1 MQVGSELLQGFLR
14 PRGGQ
19 VEADKL
25 QGGVPLQQHLTLMSG
40 HHCWQGSFLRSARV
54 LVGLLSCL
62 SPGCLAVVGKE
73 MIPHQLAGERLLKG
87 GLRAQWGLKLAT
99 ERRVR
104 RRRLLLGRP
113 SWELKKK
120 RHTARNKDC
129 IGDSESGPEWPG
141 RGLWTTPRALTR
153 PTAAGLLLLVSL
165 AVASGVMG
173 VEFSGDSGHE
183 QWAELVTGSSGWSAR
198 GWLWA
203 AKERTVTLTRWLGPG
218 GRAAGRELP
227 HYMPLTVAPG
237 PSRGWRRGG
246 WLQDV
251 DQPSRCLLLQLTVIY
266 APAACVAAFAYAAAA
281 AAAAALRSLLVQKL
295 CCCHRLCCRH
305 CCPCC
310 CPCCCSTIVACSV
323 ATTAASL
330 PSAPPLRPVLLFLW
344 RVLLLLRVFPPPLS
358 LLQLLL
364 LLLPSLPMLLS
375 LLRVPLLPVLLL
387 PPPPQPSLLLLLR
400 ARCLDKSC
408 CSCCV
413 RCCHCG
419 SCCQCGCWSCS
430 CRCCCFPCRCLS
442 CDCCGCCCHGRSCC
456 CHCYCCLCFSEQTAT
471 SVTVL

>member
-19 VEADKL
+19 VKADKL
-25 QGGVPLQQHLTLMSG
+25 QGGVTLQQHLTLMSG
-40 HHCWQGSFLRSARV
+40 RHCWQGSFLRSARV

-99 ERRVR
+99 EKRIHRRK
-104 RRRLLLGRP
+104 LLLGRP

-173 VEFSGDSGHE
+173 LEFSGDSGHE

-203 AKERTVTLTRWLGPG
+203 AKELTVTLTRWLGPG
-218 GRAAGRELP
+218 GRAAGRARGRAAGAARG
-227 HYMPLTVAPG
+227 TG
-237 PSRGWRRGG
+237 TSR
-246 WLQDV
+246 
-251 DQPSRCLLLQLTVIY
+251 
-266 APAACVAAFAYAAAA
+266 
-281 AAAAALRSLLVQKL
+281 
-295 CCCHRLCCRH
+295 
-305 CCPCC
+305 
-310 CPCCCSTIVACSV
+310 
-323 ATTAASL
+323 
-330 PSAPPLRPVLLFLW
+330 
-344 RVLLLLRVFPPPLS
+344 
-358 LLQLLL
+358 
-364 LLLPSLPMLLS
+364 
-375 LLRVPLLPVLLL
+375 
-387 PPPPQPSLLLLLR
+387 
-400 ARCLDKSC
+400 
-408 CSCCV
+408 
-413 RCCHCG
+413 
-419 SCCQCGCWSCS
+419 
-430 CRCCCFPCRCLS
+430 
-442 CDCCGCCCHGRSCC
+442 
-456 CHCYCCLCFSEQTAT
+456 
-471 SVTVL
+471 